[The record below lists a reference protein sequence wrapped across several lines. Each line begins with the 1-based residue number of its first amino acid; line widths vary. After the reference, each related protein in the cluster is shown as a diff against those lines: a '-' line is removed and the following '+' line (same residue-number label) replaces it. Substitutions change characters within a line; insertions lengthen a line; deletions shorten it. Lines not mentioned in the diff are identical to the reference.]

1 MRVRGVANVLD
12 STFGRTLVGFHHR
25 SVHLGLFFLSQ
36 TAPHG
41 AFCLFQLPK
50 EKKHTQIQI
59 SSKNLQKGFP
69 FVGTV
74 KSLRGYI
81 FQIYERLHF
90 CRFVIQKISVAVHGV
105 LQSTEVSEDWLAFR
119 CVGYVLLKPAQ
130 YSRKAKQK
138 QRIHQHTKTETNV
151 SFVRFET
158 YTFRIKQQ
166 QPNLKKK
173 CPKH

>member
-41 AFCLFQLPK
+41 AFSLFPLSK
-50 EKKHTQIQI
+50 ERNTDLEQKPPERI
-59 SSKNLQKGFP
+59 SVCRYAVPL
-69 FVGTV
+69 TV
-74 KSLRGYI
+74 DMVKFLREYI

-119 CVGYVLLKPAQ
+119 SVGYVLLKPAQ
-130 YSRKAKQK
+130 YSRKANAKDSPTHQNRDK
-138 QRIHQHTKTETNV
+138 RFICSFRNIHL
-151 SFVRFET
+151 
-158 YTFRIKQQ
+158 
-166 QPNLKKK
+166 P
-173 CPKH
+173 